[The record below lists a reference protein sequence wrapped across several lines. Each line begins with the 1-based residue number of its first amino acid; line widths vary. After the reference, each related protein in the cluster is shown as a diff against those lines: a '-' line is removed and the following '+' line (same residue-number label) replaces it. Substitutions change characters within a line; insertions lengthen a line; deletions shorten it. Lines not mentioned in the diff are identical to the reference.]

1 MIRWAP
7 SHDVASVLATEPR
20 GRSAEVIGRFAPS
33 TRRPAFWIALWA
45 VAVAS
50 ELAALAPIF
59 LGDESA
65 PGFRIVFRLIGGA
78 FAACGLVA
86 WRRRPDSRSGMLMFA
101 TGLGLFVEP
110 IFGALD
116 VPVVN
121 ALGDML
127 EDVWGIFI
135 IALLLT
141 FLTAGRLETRVDLIL
156 VGAFVAQLVIEL
168 GRHLFLAQDG
178 NFLLV
183 HADAGVAGAFN
194 EVDLWL
200 ASISC
205 LAVAGVI
212 GARWKRA
219 SRPRRRALLPS
230 VAGISCLLFF
240 ALVQQAE
247 PLVLKWLAVLSLLT
261 VPAAFLF
268 GLLRSRLAA
277 AGVAGLFRDLRSVHG
292 DALQARLAQA
302 LGDPSL
308 VLAHRLPGSLGYA
321 DAGGRPIMVP
331 AVERGRSTAPLERDG
346 EDIAALIYDAALD
359 EDPELVQAVGAAATL
374 ALENEHL
381 HAETQAQLA
390 ELQASRQRLI
400 AAGDAERRRLERNLH
415 DGAQQRL
422 VALAM
427 QLRLVQADIRS
438 DPATA
443 EARIRSAGDELASS
457 LEELRELARGLHPA
471 VLDHGLPAALDS
483 LAGRCTVPTAV
494 ACDELATLPEDIEL
508 AVYFV
513 ACEALANVGKY
524 AQASAA
530 SVRLSQVDGFVA
542 VEVADDG
549 VGGADGTLG
558 SGLRGLTDRVQALGG
573 RLLVTSPPGEGTVV
587 TAELPCAS

>member
-7 SHDVASVLATEPR
+7 SDHSASVLAADPG
-20 GRSAEVIGRFAPS
+20 GRSAEVIDRFAPS

-45 VAVAS
+45 VAVAA

-59 LGDESA
+59 LGDESS

-86 WRRRPDSRSGMLMFA
+86 WHRRPDSRSGMLMFA

-110 IFGALD
+110 IFGAPD

-141 FLTAGRLETRVDLIL
+141 FLTAGRLETRVDRIL
-156 VGAFVAQLVIEL
+156 VGAFVAQLGIEL
-168 GRHLFLAQDG
+168 ARHLFLAQDG

-183 HADAGVAGAFN
+183 HADAGVADAIN
-194 EVDLWL
+194 EVNLWL
-200 ASISC
+200 ASVSC

-277 AGVAGLFRDLRSVHG
+277 AGVAGLFRDLRTVHG

-302 LGDPSL
+302 LGDPSH
-308 VLAHRLPGSLGYA
+308 VLAHRQPGSLG
-321 DAGGRPIMVP
+321 GRPVMVP
-331 AVERGRSTAPLERDG
+331 SVEHGRSTAPLERDG
-346 EDIAALIYDAALD
+346 GPVGALIYDAALD

-381 HAETQAQLA
+381 HAETRAQLA
-390 ELQASRQRLI
+390 ELQASRQRRHPQRP
-400 AAGDAERRRLERNLH
+400 GDRR
-415 DGAQQRL
+415 GAHPQR
-422 VALAM
+422 
-427 QLRLVQADIRS
+427 
-438 DPATA
+438 
-443 EARIRSAGDELASS
+443 G
-457 LEELRELARGLHPA
+457 
-471 VLDHGLPAALDS
+471 
-483 LAGRCTVPTAV
+483 
-494 ACDELATLPEDIEL
+494 
-508 AVYFV
+508 
-513 ACEALANVGKY
+513 
-524 AQASAA
+524 
-530 SVRLSQVDGFVA
+530 
-542 VEVADDG
+542 
-549 VGGADGTLG
+549 
-558 SGLRGLTDRVQALGG
+558 
-573 RLLVTSPPGEGTVV
+573 
-587 TAELPCAS
+587 